1 MKGNLFQQEIIKINN
16 SFNLKNNEEKMC
28 SNNKMQ
34 QQQQLKIVYTL
45 II

>member
-16 SFNLKNNEEKMC
+16 SFNLKNNEEKMY
-28 SNNKMQ
+28 SNNKM
-34 QQQQLKIVYTL
+34 QQQLKIVYTL

>member
-16 SFNLKNNEEKMC
+16 SFNLKNNEEKMY
-28 SNNKMQ
+28 SNNKM